1 MSTLEHKGYD
11 GSVDYSSEDHIL
23 HGKILG
29 IRDSV
34 SYEGEDVRTLE
45 QNFMAAVDEY
55 LAFCEAEGKQPEKPF
70 KGTFNVRVKPRLH
83 KLAALRAIE
92 ENKKL
97 NNVVE
102 EALEEYLHA

>member
-1 MSTLEHKGYD
+1 MSTLEYKGYD
-11 GSVDYSSEDHIL
+11 GSVEYSSEDHTL

-34 SYEGEDVRTLE
+34 SYDGQDVRTLE
-45 QNFMAAVDEY
+45 QNFIAAVDEY
-55 LAFCEAEGKQPEKPF
+55 LAFCEGEGKHPEKSF
-70 KGTFNVRVKPRLH
+70 KGTFNVRVEPRLH
-83 KLAALRAIE
+83 KLAALRALK